1 MLKERKTEISFVNVL
16 LCLLVIFIHV
26 TSEPVTSLDKM
37 SLQFAVVAVPW
48 KLSAF
53 VVQGFIFLSGLK
65 FFMTDTENI
74 NYTGYYVSRIKAII
88 LPYILWV
95 VIYYLYF
102 ISQGYFGFDLVKLI
116 ECILLGN
123 LVSHFYFIVII
134 VQFYAL
140 MPLWV
145 RLVKRVHP
153 VILLLTGLMV
163 TVLFN
168 KYFTTLLNFFDSS
181 YFFPYNDRLFTT
193 YIFYWLAGC
202 VAGKHYDEFKSLL
215 HKNRAFIITVFV
227 TSAAA
232 NAVFSYINLSGRANI
247 YWLEDL
253 HTLYC
258 IFAIMT
264 VFIIGRFYAEKIRH
278 GEKLLKAVDSVTYPI
293 YLCHILIITVLN
305 LYLTK
310 AGIYSVG
317 KRYIIRIFTV
327 YLLAIGLCV
336 LYKKLKNRIVKALK
350 E

>member
-1 MLKERKTEISFVNVL
+1 MLKERKIEISFVNVL
-16 LCLLVIFIHV
+16 LCLLVIFIHIS
-26 TSEPVTSLDKM
+26 SEPVTSLDKM
-37 SLQFAVVAVPW
+37 SLQFAVVAIPW

-65 FFMTDTENI
+65 FFMTDTETI
-74 NYTGYYVSRIKAII
+74 NYPQYYIARLKTIV

-95 VIYYLYF
+95 IIYYLYF
-102 ISQGYFGFDLVKLI
+102 ISEGYFGFYLEKLI
-116 ECILLGN
+116 KCILLGN

-153 VILLLTGLMV
+153 VILLLTGLMA

-168 KYFTTLLNFFDSS
+168 KYFTTLLNFFDNS

-202 VAGKHYDEFKSLL
+202 VAGRHYTEFKNMLC
-215 HKNRAFIITVFV
+215 KNKAFIIAVFAV
-227 TSAAA
+227 AAAA
-232 NAVFSYINLSGRANI
+232 NAVFSYINLSGRADI

-264 VFIIGRFYAEKIRH
+264 VFIIGMFYAEKRRY
-278 GEKLLKAVDSVTYPI
+278 GEKLLKAVDSVTYPV

-310 AGIYSVG
+310 AGIYSIG
-317 KRYIIRIFTV
+317 KRYIIRIFAV
-327 YLLAIGLCV
+327 YLFAVGLCV
-336 LYKKLKNRIVKALK
+336 LYKKLKNCIKKALK